1 MTKSSP
7 TSPPHRAPRF
17 GTRPPIRTLIGF
29 LIAMAAIAMVAR
41 LSHGALKDTVGS
53 AQRVTNTL
61 EVTAH
66 LETILSTMKDAETGQ
81 RGFVLTGD
89 ESYAG
94 PYDNAKATLAAE
106 IATAHALVADD
117 PEQRRRLY
125 VLERLCAEAE
135 RIDALGDQSGGA
147 VAGERRLGRPAVE
160 HPRRDADLQCTANE
174 RAHRCTARA
183 AGRGPQRRPAQSCLS
198 VSF

>member
-1 MTKSSP
+1 
-7 TSPPHRAPRF
+7 
-17 GTRPPIRTLIGF
+17 
-29 LIAMAAIAMVAR
+29 MAAIAMVAR

-94 PYDNAKATLAAE
+94 PYNNAKAMLAAE
-106 IATAHALVADD
+106 IAAPRTLWW
-117 PEQRRRLY
+117 PTILEQQRRLY
-125 VLERLCAEAE
+125 VLEQLMR
-135 RIDALGDQSGGA
+135 RQDGGA
-147 VAGERRLGRPAVE
+147 R
-160 HPRRDADLQCTANE
+160 AND
-174 RAHRCTARA
+174 
-183 AGRGPQRRPAQSCLS
+183 
-198 VSF
+198 